1 MLTTIQILLLAFIL
15 FAISRVVL
23 RAREKVISTQA
34 AIFWSVIWLAA
45 LIGILMPQTTTSLA
59 SVFGVGRG
67 VDVIVYISLALLF
80 YIVFRMFVMIEDLRH
95 EITNLIRQIALQ
107 NTHEDPDGHGIFPHG
122 KRFKI
127 FRWSRSQNLLCCETP
142 S

>member
-1 MLTTIQILLLAFIL
+1 
-15 FAISRVVL
+15 
-23 RAREKVISTQA
+23 
-34 AIFWSVIWLAA
+34 
-45 LIGILMPQTTTSLA
+45 MPQTTTSLA

-107 NTHEDPDGHGIFPHG
+107 NTPDKQSFSANKNKEKP
-122 KRFKI
+122 KKK
-127 FRWSRSQNLLCCETP
+127 
-142 S
+142 